1 MVSPPARVGEG
12 GAPQRSQTHPLRL
25 TVRGVYLHFSNEK
38 PNPAVKDWKVTTLQ
52 VSFLRCR
59 GGNPDCSCQHRNLQV
74 DPFKRHT
81 DRQVVT
87 TFWHIMDNVLR
98 R

>member
-59 GGNPDCSCQHRNLQV
+59 GETPIAHANIGTSRWIRSNGIQ
-74 DPFKRHT
+74 T
-81 DRQVVT
+81 DR
-87 TFWHIMDNVLR
+87 W
-98 R
+98 